1 MGHKKR
7 LRIILTLFLQK
18 TEERGQ
24 ANKQKKI
31 YHTLDCCERQAL
43 KKMS

>member
-24 ANKQKKI
+24 ANKPKNLP
-31 YHTLDCCERQAL
+31 H
-43 KKMS
+43 S